1 MRFPASGRI
10 ARMPVVRVI
19 EPPSRAI
26 LRHPGNQDLS
36 HRLAAEA
43 KLVVGVRQLGE
54 RLECCVAGAR
64 DHRIDAA
71 GLLEHGSDRGEV
83 VQIDFE
89 IAARDAG
96 RTSWFLRESA
106 RTTSLPMVPV
116 APTTM
121 IRMTVPFDASG
132 FSDELSAPS
141 ARSRACGRAWGRE
154 THRRFRANR
163 PEAAISLAGRAT
175 THPTRDH
182 RILSWPAALLGE
194 P

>member
-1 MRFPASGRI
+1 MPNFTSVSFTQGGLTALIRFLRGISSVAARTKPSSPALTIDMDALPGIGRI

-71 GLLEHGSDRGEV
+71 GLLEHGSDRGGV

-89 IAARDAG
+89 IAGARCRKDI
-96 RTSWFLRESA
+96 
-106 RTTSLPMVPV
+106 VV
-116 APTTM
+116 
-121 IRMTVPFDASG
+121 
-132 FSDELSAPS
+132 
-141 ARSRACGRAWGRE
+141 
-154 THRRFRANR
+154 
-163 PEAAISLAGRAT
+163 LA
-175 THPTRDH
+175 
-182 RILSWPAALLGE
+182 
-194 P
+194 